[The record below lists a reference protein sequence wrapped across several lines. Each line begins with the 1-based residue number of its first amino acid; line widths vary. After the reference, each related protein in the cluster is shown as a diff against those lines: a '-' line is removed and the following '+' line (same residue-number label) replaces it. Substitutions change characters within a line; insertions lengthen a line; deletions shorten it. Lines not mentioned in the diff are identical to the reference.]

1 MRLLIAWR
9 NLLAKPVQSGLTVLI
24 VAATI
29 AMLAVVTLL
38 SAGTHAGLVRATEP
52 FDLIVGAKGSP
63 NQLVLN
69 TVFLKDVPIGNVSHE
84 IYEKLSENPLVA
96 SAIPLAFGDN
106 YKGYTIVGSGSDI
119 FFHQPKVGQGEWL
132 QLAAGRP
139 FSVPF
144 EAVVGAKAAQE
155 LGLRLGDEFKSAH
168 GFIPGGHTHDH
179 AYRVVGILQP
189 VNGPY
194 DQAVLVPI
202 ESIWL
207 AHEKH
212 ESKVEGEA
220 IEDSHEHDHAIED
233 SHEHEHEVTA
243 ILVKPKGYS
252 EAMRLYQQFQQE
264 KGAQMIFPAQVIVQL
279 FSILGQGEQML
290 RSIAYVIIV
299 MGLMIMTLSVYW
311 SALGRTRDRAI
322 LRALGASARDIFT
335 VILAESALLTI
346 LGVVI
351 GILTGHGIY
360 LALVK
365 VMESK
370 TAIVLTSGV
379 TPEEIYIIIGGTLFG
394 ILAGLIPAVL
404 TYKMDVAKYL

>member
-9 NLLAKPVQSGLTVLI
+9 NLLAKPVQSGLTILI
-24 VAATI
+24 VAAAI

-38 SAGTHAGLVRATEP
+38 STGTHAGLVRATEP

-69 TVFLKDVPIGNVSHE
+69 TVFLKDVPIGNVSYE
-84 IYEKLSENPLVA
+84 IYEKLSENPLVD

-106 YKGYTIVGSGSDI
+106 YKGYTIVGCGSDI
-119 FFHQPKVGQGEWL
+119 FFHQPKVGQQEWL
-132 QLAAGRP
+132 QFAAGRP

-168 GFIPGGHTHDH
+168 GFIPGGHAHDH
-179 AYRVVGILQP
+179 AYQVVGILQP

-194 DQAVLVPI
+194 DQAILVPI

-220 IEDSHEHDHAIED
+220 IEDSDEHD
-233 SHEHEHEVTA
+233 HEHEVTA
-243 ILVKPKGYS
+243 VLVKPKGYS

-290 RSIAYVIIV
+290 RSIAYIIIV
-299 MGLMIMTLSVYW
+299 MGLIIMALSVYW
-311 SALGRTRDRAI
+311 SALGRARDRSI
-322 LRALGASARDIFT
+322 LRSLGASAKDIFT

-346 LGVVI
+346 LGVAL

-370 TAIVLTSGV
+370 AAIVLTSGV
-379 TPEEIYIIIGGTLFG
+379 TLEEIYIIIGGTLFG
-394 ILAGLIPAVL
+394 ILAGLIPAAL
-404 TYKMDVAKYL
+404 TYKIDVAKYL